1 MATQRAAGGY
11 EDVSRRG
18 NCALCRSSPP
28 ATDAEPTP
36 LPDAIEAPV
45 VVLAQEVPPISR
57 STTTSGRTRLSTSGR
72 RYMCTAQIDTYS
84 GQ

>member
-1 MATQRAAGGY
+1 VCEGKKPARSRPYLTAA
-11 EDVSRRG
+11 DS
-18 NCALCRSSPP
+18 A
-28 ATDAEPTP
+28 PTP
-36 LPDAIEAPV
+36 VPDAIEGPAAG
-45 VVLAQEVPPISR
+45 LAQEVPPISR